1 MKKIF
6 KYLLLLVISF
16 GCCFTLSSNALAAND
31 EVQVK
36 LTGIKTVKIYTE
48 NKEKEI
54 EVKDDSFSVPTGT
67 YRYENEEGAGGY
79 FEVTDGTEELKL
91 ATVNFLRVTPYVLD
105 DTSYALPMEKI
116 GTLTVK
122 DEKNTHSFWNAEK
135 NVCEYILPQE
145 NGDSY
150 YQFVFTPFDKDYL
163 PIEGHFYVYG
173 NTNFSSLNLSDSGKI
188 PYLKKSYITV
198 KAPVGMEIYTT
209 WQLKFYTARNWQSYK
224 AYMRKDGYDY
234 YEVPEGFTYML
245 RQEGKVTRYGK
256 TLKGTWNDDHTEIT
270 LDNLQENPNQIHRD
284 QEKDSYYASMLT
296 NLPENS
302 EIDLKVGEYF
312 DIVPLRAWQAI
323 NSGTGNEHNDPEW
336 HYQVIG
342 GDTSVASVEITKD
355 DEIGQ
360 FGRVQAKGEGTV
372 LVAFYYDAMESAGI
386 NGSSYLYSAL
396 LPELTGIAVIHVTG
410 NNETTPATQ
419 ISSNIDMIEGRTV
432 YYMKSFTDEKGVKSE
447 VDTHAEYTF
456 TPTAKTGE
464 TQEEITSVRVHKP
477 IMVADGKLSENPNDW
492 LNDASWEEYEP
503 DTSDASMSAE
513 DQKYKKSY
521 TLQLSEGRNIVEIKA
536 GDAVTYHVILA
547 RGLDITV
554 SNLYSPGNTLTV
566 GDTVRVTMENLIPP
580 MFKMAAIYN
589 PGGVNFVCKANGVEY
604 KAFFGQYM
612 AGTSFDIKLNEEDA
626 GTYVINDAVL
636 DLNEWGAPDGAH
648 RMLTRNSMA
657 GYWNGGDNPNIEY
670 GKMAYLP
677 DISFDVASNNEWDET
692 VKRSSGLLRGLRV
705 DMTNKTNPAGKNA
718 HFVTART
725 SIAQNYNISQSPS
738 LANTCNVGIGAALME
753 PDADAKLLVRYW
765 FGDDES
771 KAVVKEINFN
781 EVVQK
786 QDPINYGGKI
796 NNTLG
801 VSLLDGTK
809 RKITTKNSMKVEVIV
824 VPSQGVPMTYAVN
837 NYVPGSGSQGF
848 PGRKNSF
855 PLLENLKITAAEG
868 SAELGRWDGILEA
881 DAINYVAE
889 NGETVSQ
896 SLGYGFIGTEKH
908 FTTSVPN
915 GTDKICLNAI
925 AKSDTG
931 VDYGN
936 DIEIA
941 VVGEDKTYG
950 NNDAISLKE
959 GVNTLEVTYKP
970 TIGKSSTYTIDVTRR
985 TAAKQTT
992 FEIPDGASVLV
1003 MQGSKVL
1010 KANEDGT
1017 YTLEN
1022 GTYTYHV
1029 SKTGYLTKTDNFEV
1043 TDEEPNQVI
1052 KVTDLEKVP
1061 EQSGTVSVQL
1071 AGQSTVF
1078 CPTRDVEIQQT
1089 AEDLAANRYVQ
1100 YNHGGY
1106 TVLHALLDAAK
1117 ASKTDF
1123 ECYRGKFVLVDDSI
1137 TENNGKK
1144 AGWVCK
1150 VNGIECS
1157 DPANTLANADDKI
1170 DLFYNS
1176 GWSGMK
1182 QARLTPETGEVTRGD
1197 SIILTLNGTAVHAT
1211 DADAAT
1217 IAGAEIYDGNT
1228 PITTTDEDGKEFIA
1242 TTDENGEVTIDTRTL
1257 TLGTHYFSAVLKDE
1271 DGHNILTA
1279 TMSTINVKKPDNP
1292 SADPTKT
1299 EVTFRLIGDTKHGE
1313 EGSDNEA
1320 VHAYTTWIATGTY
1333 TFDGDNVTVG
1343 QVFEAALKEAGL
1355 SYEGMEKNYIS
1366 AITAPES
1373 CGGFELREKDNG
1385 KNSGWMYTVNGVHP
1399 SMGMNDWYVST
1410 GDEII
1415 WHYIDDYKTEQAD
1428 MKNDDGSYGSAGNAS
1443 TWNKWLEAADET
1455 PGAKQR
1461 AAAVTGKINQIGET
1475 IELTDEC
1482 EAKITAAREAYNEL
1496 SREEKGYVTN
1506 YDALTA
1512 AETELARLKKE
1523 ADDKAAAAKV
1533 TELIEALPA
1542 VKDLT
1547 LENQEDVVAA
1557 RTAYG
1562 NLTDDQKDYVTTE
1575 TYGTLVLAEEQIA
1588 KLLDAAAV
1596 DELIKEIEALPDAE
1610 NVTLENETAIANALA
1625 HYNALSEEQQA
1636 DLEEK
1641 SPDSL
1646 TKLNDVI
1653 DRLNV
1658 LKEEAADQKAVDEV
1672 NAKLNA
1678 LPAAED
1684 ILFADETEVT
1694 EARNAYEALD
1704 EIKEGLKDRVSAEAL
1719 AKLTAAEDRLD
1730 ALQEGVDHVAELIE
1744 ALPAVDDLTV
1754 ADADQVQ
1761 EARDAYDAL
1770 NNDQKQQLTD
1780 SGLLSELLIAE
1791 NQMSWLQRD
1800 AEAAKKVTDRINS
1813 LPAVKDLRLSDKTAV
1828 EAARYAYDNL
1838 SDEQKQY
1845 VSEDTLKALE
1855 EREAEIKRLEEV
1867 TPNPTPTPDP
1877 NPSDDPKQDEDE
1889 ESVTLTYQNYPISVT
1904 GKLSGY
1910 ELRLTALK
1918 ADDDVVKQMQNMIS
1932 SKEALIRLYN
1942 VALYKDGKEVEWN
1955 DKLTV
1960 NFQVGTS
1967 YNGQTLSVLH
1977 EGNGKIET
1985 LSGTV
1990 SNGILSV
1997 TANGTGSFGV
2007 VVPASTVSTGST
2019 GSSTNGGSAGT
2030 VTNGNLG
2037 GGSTGTG
2044 NGTTA
2049 VSGTGKV
2056 TSAKTGD
2063 DTDIFFPIAGLITAS
2078 GVLAGIVLYYKKKK
2092 RITGVTEEE

>member
-91 ATVNFLRVTPYVLD
+91 ATVNFLRVTPHVLD

-173 NTNFSSLNLSDSGKI
+173 NTNFSSLNLSDTGKI

-360 FGRVQAKGEGTV
+360 FGRVQAKGAGTV

-386 NGSSYLYSAL
+386 NGSTYLYSAL

-604 KAFFGQYM
+604 KTFFGQYM

-648 RMLTRNSMA
+648 RRLTRNSMA

-705 DMTNKTNPAGKNA
+705 DLTKKTDPAGKNA

-925 AKSDTG
+925 AKSGTG
-931 VDYGN
+931 VDFGN

-1029 SKTGYLTKTDNFEV
+1029 SKSGYLTETDNFEV
-1043 TDEEPNQVI
+1043 TDVEPNQVI

-1078 CPTRDVEIQQT
+1078 CPTRSVEIQQT

-1123 ECYRGKFVLVDDSI
+1123 ECYRGKFVLVDDSF
-1137 TENNGKK
+1137 TESNGKK

-1157 DPANTLANADDKI
+1157 DPANTLVSDKDKI
-1170 DLFYNS
+1170 ELFYNS
-1176 GWSGMK
+1176 GWNGM
-1182 QARLTPETGEVTRGD
+1182 QHAWLSPENGEVTRGESMELLLSGAD
-1197 SIILTLNGTAVHAT
+1197 VHESDGTAT
-1211 DADAAT
+1211 T
-1217 IAGAEIYDGNT
+1217 IQGAEIYDGDT
-1228 PITTTDEDGKEFIA
+1228 PVTTPDGEAIV
-1242 TTDENGEVTIDTRTL
+1242 TTDENGIVKIDTRTL
-1257 TLGTHYFSAVLKDE
+1257 TLGTHYFTAVKKDE

-1279 TMSTINVKKPDNP
+1279 TLSAINVKKPDTS

-1299 EVTFRLIGDTKHGE
+1299 EVTFRLIGDTKHGT

-1333 TFDGDNVTVG
+1333 TFDGNDVTVG

-1355 SYEGMEKNYIS
+1355 SYEGLEKNYIS
-1366 AITAPES
+1366 AITAPETY
-1373 CGGFELREKDNG
+1373 GGYELREKDNG

-1399 SMGMNDWYVST
+1399 SDGLKNCYVDS

-1415 WHYIDDYKTEQAD
+1415 WHYVDDYQSEQAD
-1428 MKNDDGSYGSAGNAS
+1428 MLDKNGNYVGTGNVS
-1443 TWNKWLEAADET
+1443 TWNKWLEALDET
-1455 PGAKQR
+1455 PGARDNASKVV
-1461 AAAVTGKINQIGET
+1461 AKINQIGDP

-1482 EAKITAAREAYNEL
+1482 EEKITAARDAYEQL
-1496 SREEKGYVTN
+1496 SPEEKRYVDN
-1506 YDALTA
+1506 YQTLKDA
-1512 AETELARLKKE
+1512 EKELARLKKVA
-1523 ADDKAAAAKV
+1523 ADQKAAEEV
-1533 TELIEALPA
+1533 TEKIKALPD

-1547 LENQEDVVAA
+1547 LNDETQIDEA
-1557 RTAYG
+1557 RDAYSK
-1562 NLTDDQKDYVTTE
+1562 LTDDQKTYVSDE
-1575 TYGTLVLAEEQIA
+1575 TKGKLVSAEEQMA
-1588 KLLDAAAV
+1588 KLLDAEAITK
-1596 DELIKEIEALPDAE
+1596 LIKEIEELPSASDITLNDREAIE
-1610 NVTLENETAIANALA
+1610 NAKA
-1625 HYNALSEEQQA
+1625 HYDALSEEQKGV
-1636 DLEEK
+1636 LEET
-1641 SPDSL
+1641 SPDSVK
-1646 TKLNDVI
+1646 KLSEVI
-1653 DRLNV
+1653 
-1658 LKEEAADQKAVDEV
+1658 EQ
-1672 NAKLNA
+1672 LNA
-1678 LPAAED
+1678 LIEED
-1684 ILFADETEVT
+1684 DKQKEVDKVNT
-1694 EARNAYEALD
+1694 LLNELPD
-1704 EIKEGLKDRVSAEAL
+1704 KDDVMFRDQ
-1719 AKLTAAEDRLD
+1719 TA
-1730 ALQEGVDHVAELIE
+1730 V
-1744 ALPAVDDLTV
+1744 T
-1754 ADADQVQ
+1754 

-1770 NNDQKQQLTD
+1770 KDMYEDENLQGRISEDMLKKLTDAEERLKTLQEEIDYVAGLIEDIPAIDDLTVEDADQVQAARDAYEALNDEQKQKLTE
-1780 SGLLSELLIAE
+1780 SGLLSDLLVAE
-1791 NQMSWLQRD
+1791 NQIGWLQKD
-1800 AEAAKKVTDRINS
+1800 VEAAKKVTDQINR
-1813 LPAVKDLRLSDKTAV
+1813 LPSVKDLRLSDKTAV

-1838 SDEQKQY
+1838 SDTQKQY
-1845 VSEDTLKALE
+1845 VSEDTVKALE

-1867 TPNPTPTPDP
+1867 TPNPTPTPNP
-1877 NPSDDPKQDEDE
+1877 SPSDDPKQDEDE
-1889 ESVTLTYQNYPISVT
+1889 DSVTLTYQNYPVSVT

-1932 SKEALIRLYN
+1932 SKEALIRLYD
-1942 VALYKDGKEVEWN
+1942 VTLYKDGKEVEWN

-1990 SNGILSV
+1990 SNSILSV
-1997 TANGTGSFGV
+1997 TANSTGSFGV
-2007 VVPASTVSTGST
+2007 VVPASTVSTGN
-2019 GSSTNGGSAGT
+2019 GSSNNGGSAGT

-2063 DTDIFFPIAGLITAS
+2063 DTDILFPIAGLITAT

>member
-1 MKKIF
+1 M
-6 KYLLLLVISF
+6 
-16 GCCFTLSSNALAAND
+16 
-31 EVQVK
+31 
-36 LTGIKTVKIYTE
+36 
-48 NKEKEI
+48 
-54 EVKDDSFSVPTGT
+54 
-67 YRYENEEGAGGY
+67 
-79 FEVTDGTEELKL
+79 
-91 ATVNFLRVTPYVLD
+91 
-105 DTSYALPMEKI
+105 
-116 GTLTVK
+116 
-122 DEKNTHSFWNAEK
+122 
-135 NVCEYILPQE
+135 
-145 NGDSY
+145 
-150 YQFVFTPFDKDYL
+150 
-163 PIEGHFYVYG
+163 
-173 NTNFSSLNLSDSGKI
+173 
-188 PYLKKSYITV
+188 
-198 KAPVGMEIYTT
+198 
-209 WQLKFYTARNWQSYK
+209 
-224 AYMRKDGYDY
+224 
-234 YEVPEGFTYML
+234 
-245 RQEGKVTRYGK
+245 
-256 TLKGTWNDDHTEIT
+256 
-270 LDNLQENPNQIHRD
+270 
-284 QEKDSYYASMLT
+284 
-296 NLPENS
+296 
-302 EIDLKVGEYF
+302 
-312 DIVPLRAWQAI
+312 
-323 NSGTGNEHNDPEW
+323 
-336 HYQVIG
+336 
-342 GDTSVASVEITKD
+342 
-355 DEIGQ
+355 
-360 FGRVQAKGEGTV
+360 
-372 LVAFYYDAMESAGI
+372 
-386 NGSSYLYSAL
+386 
-396 LPELTGIAVIHVTG
+396 
-410 NNETTPATQ
+410 
-419 ISSNIDMIEGRTV
+419 
-432 YYMKSFTDEKGVKSE
+432 
-447 VDTHAEYTF
+447 
-456 TPTAKTGE
+456 
-464 TQEEITSVRVHKP
+464 
-477 IMVADGKLSENPNDW
+477 
-492 LNDASWEEYEP
+492 
-503 DTSDASMSAE
+503 
-513 DQKYKKSY
+513 
-521 TLQLSEGRNIVEIKA
+521 
-536 GDAVTYHVILA
+536 
-547 RGLDITV
+547 
-554 SNLYSPGNTLTV
+554 
-566 GDTVRVTMENLIPP
+566 IPP

-589 PGGVNFVCKANGVEY
+589 PSGVQFTCKTNGVDY
-604 KAFFGQYM
+604 TTGFGQYM
-612 AGTSFDIKLNEEDA
+612 AGSSFIIKLQDEDA
-626 GTYVINDAVL
+626 GTYKITDGAL
-636 DLNEWGAPDGAH
+636 TTSAWGTTDGAH
-648 RMLTRNSMA
+648 RRLTRNSMS
-657 GYWNGGDNPNIEY
+657 GYWNGGDNPNINY
-670 GKMAYLP
+670 GKMAYIP
-677 DISFDVASNNEWDET
+677 EISFDVTANEDSEET
-692 VKRSSGLLRGLRV
+692 TNRSAGLLKSLVANVWADEMSMVEGGGAWFATSKK
-705 DMTNKTNPAGKNA
+705 D
-718 HFVTART
+718 VTRNENYPVLTGGDSAEQHVQVGAEL
-725 SIAQNYNISQSPS
+725 AQEDEKAQ
-738 LANTCNVGIGAALME
+738 LF
-753 PDADAKLLVRYW
+753 VRYW
-765 FGDDES
+765 LGND
-771 KAVVKEINFN
+771 KNNAI
-781 EVVQK
+781 VQK
-786 QDPINYGGKI
+786 MNFSKSYKEKGISGKDVQHMQGNPLTYVGADITNDPSEM
-796 NNTLG
+796 LQ
-801 VSLLDGTK
+801 
-809 RKITTKNSMKVEVIV
+809 VEAIV
-824 VPSQGVPMTYAVN
+824 
-837 NYVPGSGSQGF
+837 VPGSGSPMTYARRLYKAATQSTMTF
-848 PGRKNSF
+848 IPADM
-855 PLLENLKITAAEG
+855 KIMAADQSG
-868 SAELGRWDGILEA
+868 KLGRWDGILEA
-881 DAINYVAE
+881 DDITYKDSEGNLV
-889 NGETVSQ
+889 TQ
-896 SLGYGFIGTEKH
+896 DLGYGFIGTEDH

-915 GTDKICLNAI
+915 ETDKILVDVEGSIWNRKNTL
-925 AKSDTG
+925 KSFTVS
-931 VDYGN
+931 VDGTDEVYASG
-936 DIEIA
+936 
-941 VVGEDKTYG
+941 
-950 NNDAISLKE
+950 DAIPLKV
-959 GVNTLEVTYKP
+959 GVNKLTVTCVAAV
-970 TIGKSSTYTIDVTRR
+970 GKDSTYTIDVTRR
-985 TAAKQTT
+985 TEAKQTT
-992 FEIPDGASVLV
+992 FKIPDGASVLV
-1003 MQGSKVL
+1003 IQGSKVM

-1029 SKTGYLTKTDNFEV
+1029 SMSGYLTKTDNFEV
-1043 TDEEPNQVI
+1043 TDEEPNKVI
-1052 KVTDLEKVP
+1052 RVMDLEKVP

-1117 ASKTDF
+1117 ASGAEF

-1137 TENNGKK
+1137 TESNGKK

-1157 DPANTLANADDKI
+1157 DPANTLVNADDKI

-1176 GWSGMK
+1176 GWSGMLH
-1182 QARLTPETGEVTRGD
+1182 ARLTPETGEVTRGD

-1211 DADAAT
+1211 DSDAAT
-1217 IAGAEIYDGNT
+1217 VAGADIYDGET
-1228 PITTTDEDGKEFIA
+1228 LIG
-1242 TTDENGEVTIDTRTL
+1242 TTDENGEVAIDSSTL
-1257 TLGTHYFSAVLKDE
+1257 LLGTHRFTAVKKDE
-1271 DGHNILTA
+1271 DDHNILTA
-1279 TMSTINVKKPDNP
+1279 TMSTINVKKPDNA

-1343 QVFEAALKEAGL
+1343 QVFETALKEAGL
-1355 SYEGMEKNYIS
+1355 SYDGMEKNYIS

-1415 WHYIDDYKTEQAD
+1415 WHYIDDYTTEQAD

-1455 PGAKQR
+1455 PGAKEK
-1461 AAAVTGKINQIGET
+1461 AAVVEGMINAIGDD
-1475 IELTDEC
+1475 IDLTDEC
-1482 EAKITAAREAYNEL
+1482 IEKISEVREAYEAL
-1496 SREEKGYVTN
+1496 SREEKRYVKN
-1506 YDALTA
+1506 YNVLTA
-1512 AETELARLKKE
+1512 AEAEI
-1523 ADDKAAAAKV
+1523 ADRKAAQEV
-1533 TELIEALPA
+1533 TDLIEALPA

-1547 LENQEDVVAA
+1547 LEDKDDVVAA

-1562 NLTDDQKDYVTTE
+1562 SLTDDQKDYVTKE

-1636 DLEEK
+1636 DLEDRSSE
-1641 SPDSL
+1641 SL
-1646 TKLNDVI
+1646 TKLNAVI
-1653 DRLNV
+1653 ERLNV
-1658 LKEEAADQKAVDEV
+1658 LKEEAADQKAVEEV
-1672 NAKLNA
+1672 NEKLNA

-1684 ILFADETEVT
+1684 ILFADETAVT

-1719 AKLTAAEDRLD
+1719 AKLTAAEERLD

-1761 EARDAYDAL
+1761 EARDAYNAL

-1780 SGLLSELLIAE
+1780 SGLLGELLVVE
-1791 NQMSWLQRD
+1791 NQIGWLQKD
-1800 AEAAKKVTDRINS
+1800 AEASKKVTDRINS

-1877 NPSDDPKQDEDE
+1877 SPSNEPKQDEDE
-1889 ESVTLTYQNYPISVT
+1889 DSITLTYQNYPISVT

-1932 SKEALIRLYN
+1932 SKEALIRLYD

-1990 SNGILSV
+1990 SNSILSV
-1997 TANGTGSFGV
+1997 TANSTGSFGV
-2007 VVPASTVSTGST
+2007 VVPASTVSTGN
-2019 GSSTNGGSAGT
+2019 GSSNNGGSAGT

-2063 DTDIFFPIAGLITAS
+2063 DTDILFPIAGLITAT

>member
-1 MKKIF
+1 MESVEMKKILR
-6 KYLLLLVISF
+6 YLLLVLCLISSVKLNVNAAENTY
-16 GCCFTLSSNALAAND
+16 TL
-31 EVQVK
+31 VK
-36 LTGIKTVKIYTE
+36 LTGITNVKIYTSDKKQEIPVE
-48 NKEKEI
+48 NDTFY
-54 EVKDDSFSVPTGT
+54 VKPGE
-67 YRYENEEGAGGY
+67 YCYESTNGAGGN
-79 FEVTDGTEELKL
+79 FSVSDETTELNLTTVTFKNVSPTHWLSEENRWGYLPDLGELKL
-91 ATVNFLRVTPYVLD
+91 YDEEKQNEYWHATDNVYQYMVPQ
-105 DTSYALPMEKI
+105 YA
-116 GTLTVK
+116 G
-122 DEKNTHSFWNAEK
+122 DHY
-135 NVCEYILPQE
+135 YI
-145 NGDSY
+145 
-150 YQFVFTPFDKDYL
+150 FKFTPFDENYL
-163 PIEGHFYVYG
+163 SIEGHFYVYG
-173 NTNFSSLNLSDSGKI
+173 QTTFGSLNLSDTGKI
-188 PYLKKSYITV
+188 PYLKKKYITI
-198 KAPVGMEIYTT
+198 KAPVGMEVYTT
-209 WQLKFYTARNWQSYK
+209 WQLKFYTARNWETYK
-224 AYMRKDGYDY
+224 SEEKNGYTY
-234 YEVPEGFTYML
+234 YYDVPEGFTYML
-245 RQEGKVTRYGK
+245 RQEGKVTRYTKNLDGK
-256 TLKGTWNDDHTEIT
+256 WNADHTEIT
-270 LDNLQENPNQIHRD
+270 LNPLENNPTQIHRE
-284 QEKDSYYASMLT
+284 QEKDGIYASMLT

-312 DIVPLRAWQAI
+312 DLVPLRAWQAVEDGVS
-323 NSGTGNEHNDPEW
+323 NKHNDPEW
-336 HYQVIG
+336 HYVILG
-342 GDTSVASVEITKD
+342 GDEKIASVEVTKD
-355 DEIGQ
+355 DKIGQ
-360 FGRVQAKGEGTV
+360 FGRIHANKEGTV
-372 LVAFYYDAMESAGI
+372 LVAFYYDAVETSSATSGT
-386 NGSSYLYSAL
+386 GSYLYSAL
-396 LPELTGIAVIHVTG
+396 LPELTGMAVVHVG
-410 NNETTPATQ
+410 SKYETEIT
-419 ISSNIDMIEGRTV
+419 SNIDMIEGRTV
-432 YYMKSFTDEKGVKSE
+432 YYLKSQKDANGVSY
-447 VDTHAEYTF
+447 DMNNSAEYTF
-456 TPTAKTGE
+456 SPTAKTGE
-464 TQEEITSVRVHKP
+464 NTEKITSVRVHTP
-477 IMVADGKLSENPNDW
+477 ITVTNGKLSANPSDW
-492 LNDASWEEYEP
+492 LTDSSWTTYQPNE
-503 DTSDASMSAE
+503 TE
-513 DQKYKKSY
+513 DGKQSY
-521 TLQLSEGRNIVEIKA
+521 TIKLSEGRNIVEIKA
-536 GDAVTYHVILA
+536 GDATTYHVILA
-547 RGLDITV
+547 RGLDVTIDNV
-554 SNLYSPGNTLTV
+554 YRPGQKLET
-566 GDTVRVTMENLIPP
+566 GDTAKVTLENMIPP
-580 MFKMAAIYN
+580 LFKMSAIYN
-589 PGGVNFVCKANGVEY
+589 PGGVDFVCKTNGVDY
-604 KAFFGQYM
+604 TAHFGQYM
-612 AGTSFDIKLNEEDA
+612 AGSSFIVKLQDEDA
-626 GTYVINDAVL
+626 GIYKITEGAL
-636 DLNEWGAPDGAH
+636 TTHAWGTTDGAH
-648 RMLTRNSMA
+648 RRLTRNSMA
-657 GYWNGGDNPNIEY
+657 TYWNGGNNPDIDY

-677 DISFDVASNNEWDET
+677 EISFTVESNDDYEEAVN
-692 VKRSSGLLRGLRV
+692 RSAGLLKALGVAL
-705 DMTNKTNPAGKNA
+705 TNSSSPIVQGTGAVFATSSKDVNQNVNRSVIVNG
-718 HFVTART
+718 VTMK
-725 SIAQNYNISQSPS
+725 
-738 LANTCNVGIGAALME
+738 CNVNVGAELLQNDE
-753 PDADAKLLVRYW
+753 NAKLLVRYW
-765 FGDDES
+765 LGNDDS
-771 KAVVKEINFN
+771 KAVVQEMDFSKSFMEDDI
-781 EVVQK
+781 
-786 QDPINYGGKI
+786 GGK
-796 NNTLG
+796 LG
-801 VSLLDGTK
+801 KIYGNPLSYTGTK
-809 RKITTKNSMKVEVIV
+809 LRTSKEMHVETIV
-824 VPSQGVPMTYAVN
+824 LPSSGTPMTYATHLYMIGQHN
-837 NYVPGSGSQGF
+837 NVSFIPENIKILSASGDG
-848 PGRKNSF
+848 K
-855 PLLENLKITAAEG
+855 LD
-868 SAELGRWDGILEA
+868 RWDGILKA
-881 DAINYVAE
+881 DDITYKDSEGN
-889 NGETVSQ
+889 TITQ
-896 SLGYGFIGTEKH
+896 DLGYGFIGSEKH
-908 FTTSVPN
+908 FTTSVSN
-915 GTDKICLNAI
+915 D
-925 AKSDTG
+925 
-931 VDYGN
+931 VDN
-936 DIEIA
+936 IR
-941 VVGEDKTYG
+941 
-950 NNDAISLKE
+950 
-959 GVNTLEVTYKP
+959 LEVTSSVIKMGTNPNKPVLKDVSITLNDSEKEYKEGDTIP
-970 TIGKSSTYTIDVTRR
+970 LTVGTNTLKITCNAAIGKSRTYTIDVTRR

-1003 MQGSKVL
+1003 MQGNKVM

-1029 SKTGYLTKTDNFEV
+1029 SKTGYLTTTDNFEV
-1043 TDEEPNQVI
+1043 TDEEPTQVI

-1078 CPTRDVEIQQT
+1078 CPTRSVEIQQT

-1117 ASKTDF
+1117 ASGTDF

-1144 AGWVCK
+1144 AGWICK

-1182 QARLTPETGEVTRGD
+1182 QARLTPENGEVTRGD

-1415 WHYIDDYKTEQAD
+1415 WHYIDDYTTEQAD

-1533 TELIEALPA
+1533 TDLIEALPA

-1547 LENQEDVVAA
+1547 LEDQEDVVAA

-1562 NLTDDQKDYVTTE
+1562 NLTNDQKDYVTTE

-1596 DELIKEIEALPDAE
+1596 DELLKEIEALPDAE
-1610 NVTLENETAIANALA
+1610 NVTLENETAIASALA
-1625 HYNALSEEQQA
+1625 HYNALSKEQQA
-1636 DLEEK
+1636 DLEER

-1653 DRLNV
+1653 DRLKV

-1672 NAKLNA
+1672 NEKLNA

-1684 ILFADETEVT
+1684 ILFANETAVT

-1761 EARDAYDAL
+1761 EARDAYNAL

-1780 SGLLSELLIAE
+1780 SGLLGELLVAE
-1791 NQMSWLQRD
+1791 NQIGWLQKD

-1877 NPSDDPKQDEDE
+1877 NPSDDPKQDEDR
-1889 ESVTLTYQNYPISVT
+1889 VTLTYQNYPISVT

-1932 SKEALIRLYN
+1932 SKEALIRLYD

-1977 EGNGKIET
+1977 EVNGKLET

-2007 VVPASTVSTGST
+2007 VVPASTVSTGNGSSNNNGST
-2019 GSSTNGGSAGT
+2019 GTF
-2030 VTNGNLG
+2030 TNGNLG

-2063 DTDIFFPIAGLITAS
+2063 DTDILFPIAGLITAT
-2078 GVLAGIVLYYKKKK
+2078 GVLAGVVLYYKKKK
-2092 RITGVTEEE
+2092 RITGVQTEEE

>member
-1 MKKIF
+1 M
-6 KYLLLLVISF
+6 
-16 GCCFTLSSNALAAND
+16 
-31 EVQVK
+31 
-36 LTGIKTVKIYTE
+36 
-48 NKEKEI
+48 
-54 EVKDDSFSVPTGT
+54 T
-67 YRYENEEGAGGY
+67 YA
-79 FEVTDGTEELKL
+79 
-91 ATVNFLRVTPYVLD
+91 
-105 DTSYALPMEKI
+105 
-116 GTLTVK
+116 
-122 DEKNTHSFWNAEK
+122 
-135 NVCEYILPQE
+135 
-145 NGDSY
+145 
-150 YQFVFTPFDKDYL
+150 
-163 PIEGHFYVYG
+163 
-173 NTNFSSLNLSDSGKI
+173 
-188 PYLKKSYITV
+188 
-198 KAPVGMEIYTT
+198 
-209 WQLKFYTARNWQSYK
+209 
-224 AYMRKDGYDY
+224 
-234 YEVPEGFTYML
+234 
-245 RQEGKVTRYGK
+245 
-256 TLKGTWNDDHTEIT
+256 
-270 LDNLQENPNQIHRD
+270 
-284 QEKDSYYASMLT
+284 
-296 NLPENS
+296 
-302 EIDLKVGEYF
+302 
-312 DIVPLRAWQAI
+312 
-323 NSGTGNEHNDPEW
+323 
-336 HYQVIG
+336 
-342 GDTSVASVEITKD
+342 
-355 DEIGQ
+355 
-360 FGRVQAKGEGTV
+360 
-372 LVAFYYDAMESAGI
+372 
-386 NGSSYLYSAL
+386 SYLYDPDQEEEEVREA
-396 LPELTGIAVIHVTG
+396 TGFFIPKDIT
-410 NNETTPATQ
+410 
-419 ISSNIDMIEGRTV
+419 ISS
-432 YYMKSFTDEKGVKSE
+432 
-447 VDTHAEYTF
+447 
-456 TPTAKTGE
+456 
-464 TQEEITSVRVHKP
+464 
-477 IMVADGKLSENPNDW
+477 
-492 LNDASWEEYEP
+492 
-503 DTSDASMSAE
+503 
-513 DQKYKKSY
+513 
-521 TLQLSEGRNIVEIKA
+521 
-536 GDAVTYHVILA
+536 
-547 RGLDITV
+547 
-554 SNLYSPGNTLTV
+554 
-566 GDTVRVTMENLIPP
+566 
-580 MFKMAAIYN
+580 
-589 PGGVNFVCKANGVEY
+589 
-604 KAFFGQYM
+604 
-612 AGTSFDIKLNEEDA
+612 
-626 GTYVINDAVL
+626 
-636 DLNEWGAPDGAH
+636 
-648 RMLTRNSMA
+648 
-657 GYWNGGDNPNIEY
+657 
-670 GKMAYLP
+670 
-677 DISFDVASNNEWDET
+677 
-692 VKRSSGLLRGLRV
+692 
-705 DMTNKTNPAGKNA
+705 
-718 HFVTART
+718 
-725 SIAQNYNISQSPS
+725 
-738 LANTCNVGIGAALME
+738 
-753 PDADAKLLVRYW
+753 
-765 FGDDES
+765 
-771 KAVVKEINFN
+771 
-781 EVVQK
+781 
-786 QDPINYGGKI
+786 
-796 NNTLG
+796 
-801 VSLLDGTK
+801 
-809 RKITTKNSMKVEVIV
+809 
-824 VPSQGVPMTYAVN
+824 
-837 NYVPGSGSQGF
+837 
-848 PGRKNSF
+848 
-855 PLLENLKITAAEG
+855 AEG
-868 SAELGRWDGILEA
+868 SGKLGRWDGILEA
-881 DAINYVAE
+881 DDIEY
-889 NGETVSQ
+889 NGPDGNTITQ
-896 SLGYGFIGTEKH
+896 DLGYGFIGTEDH
-908 FTTSVPN
+908 FITSVSN
-915 GTDKICLNAI
+915 GTDKIVVNVEG
-925 AKSDTG
+925 D
-931 VDYGN
+931 VDYSIKYLESYSVSVDG
-936 DIEIA
+936 
-941 VVGEDKTYG
+941 KTYEAG
-950 NNDAISLKE
+950 DSIPLE
-959 GVNTLEVTYKP
+959 VGVNKLTVTCNGTY
-970 TIGKSSTYTIDVTRR
+970 GKSRTYTIDVTRR
-985 TAAKQTT
+985 TEAKQTT

-1043 TDEEPNQVI
+1043 TDEEPNKVI
-1052 KVTDLEKVP
+1052 KVMDLGPVP

-1100 YNHGGY
+1100 YNYGGY

-1117 ASKTDF
+1117 ASGTNF

-1144 AGWVCK
+1144 AGWICK

-1157 DPANTLANADDKI
+1157 DPANTLVNADDKI

-1176 GWSGMK
+1176 GWSGMLH
-1182 QARLTPETGEVTRGD
+1182 ARLTPETGEVTRGD

-1211 DADAAT
+1211 DAEAAT
-1217 IAGAEIYDGNT
+1217 VAGADIYDGET
-1228 PITTTDEDGKEFIA
+1228 LIG
-1242 TTDENGEVTIDTRTL
+1242 TTDENGEVAIDSSTL
-1257 TLGTHYFSAVLKDE
+1257 LLGTHRFTAVKKDE
-1271 DGHNILTA
+1271 DDHYILTA
-1279 TMSTINVKKPDNP
+1279 TMSTINVKKPDNA

-1333 TFDGDNVTVG
+1333 IFDGDNVTVG

-1355 SYEGMEKNYIS
+1355 SYKGMEKNYIS

-1415 WHYIDDYKTEQAD
+1415 WHYIDDYTTEQAD

-1461 AAAVTGKINQIGET
+1461 AAAVTGKINQIGDT

-1482 EAKITAAREAYNEL
+1482 EAKITAAREAYEEL

-1506 YDALTA
+1506 YDTLAA

-1533 TELIEALPA
+1533 TDLIEALPA

-1547 LENQEDVVAA
+1547 LEDHQEDVVAA

-1562 NLTDDQKDYVTTE
+1562 NLTDDQKDYVTAE
-1575 TYGTLVLAEEQIA
+1575 TIGTLVKAEEQIA
-1588 KLLDAAAV
+1588 KLLDVAAV
-1596 DELIKEIEALPDAE
+1596 DQLIEEIEALPTAE

-1625 HYNALSEEQQA
+1625 HYNALSEDQKKN
-1636 DLEEK
+1636 LEEK
-1641 SPDSL
+1641 FPDSL

-1672 NAKLNA
+1672 NEKLNA

-1684 ILFADETEVT
+1684 ILFADETAVT

-1761 EARDAYDAL
+1761 EARDAYNAL
-1770 NNDQKQQLTD
+1770 NNDQKQQLID
-1780 SGLLSELLIAE
+1780 SGLLGELLVAE
-1791 NQMSWLQRD
+1791 NQIGWLQKD
-1800 AEAAKKVTDRINS
+1800 AEASKKVTDRINS

-1877 NPSDDPKQDEDE
+1877 SPSDGPKQDEDE
-1889 ESVTLTYQNYPISVT
+1889 DSITLTYQNYPISVT

-1967 YNGQTLSVLH
+1967 YNGQTLSVLY

-2007 VVPASTVSTGST
+2007 VVPASTVSTGNGSSNNNGST
-2019 GSSTNGGSAGT
+2019 GTF
-2030 VTNGNLG
+2030 TNGNLG

-2063 DTDIFFPIAGLITAS
+2063 DTDILFPIAGLITAT
-2078 GVLAGIVLYYKKKK
+2078 GVLAGVVLYYKKKK
-2092 RITGVTEEE
+2092 RITGVQTEEE

>member
-1 MKKIF
+1 
-6 KYLLLLVISF
+6 
-16 GCCFTLSSNALAAND
+16 
-31 EVQVK
+31 
-36 LTGIKTVKIYTE
+36 
-48 NKEKEI
+48 
-54 EVKDDSFSVPTGT
+54 
-67 YRYENEEGAGGY
+67 
-79 FEVTDGTEELKL
+79 
-91 ATVNFLRVTPYVLD
+91 
-105 DTSYALPMEKI
+105 
-116 GTLTVK
+116 
-122 DEKNTHSFWNAEK
+122 
-135 NVCEYILPQE
+135 
-145 NGDSY
+145 
-150 YQFVFTPFDKDYL
+150 
-163 PIEGHFYVYG
+163 
-173 NTNFSSLNLSDSGKI
+173 
-188 PYLKKSYITV
+188 
-198 KAPVGMEIYTT
+198 
-209 WQLKFYTARNWQSYK
+209 
-224 AYMRKDGYDY
+224 
-234 YEVPEGFTYML
+234 
-245 RQEGKVTRYGK
+245 
-256 TLKGTWNDDHTEIT
+256 
-270 LDNLQENPNQIHRD
+270 
-284 QEKDSYYASMLT
+284 
-296 NLPENS
+296 
-302 EIDLKVGEYF
+302 
-312 DIVPLRAWQAI
+312 
-323 NSGTGNEHNDPEW
+323 
-336 HYQVIG
+336 
-342 GDTSVASVEITKD
+342 
-355 DEIGQ
+355 
-360 FGRVQAKGEGTV
+360 
-372 LVAFYYDAMESAGI
+372 
-386 NGSSYLYSAL
+386 
-396 LPELTGIAVIHVTG
+396 
-410 NNETTPATQ
+410 
-419 ISSNIDMIEGRTV
+419 
-432 YYMKSFTDEKGVKSE
+432 
-447 VDTHAEYTF
+447 
-456 TPTAKTGE
+456 
-464 TQEEITSVRVHKP
+464 
-477 IMVADGKLSENPNDW
+477 
-492 LNDASWEEYEP
+492 
-503 DTSDASMSAE
+503 
-513 DQKYKKSY
+513 
-521 TLQLSEGRNIVEIKA
+521 
-536 GDAVTYHVILA
+536 
-547 RGLDITV
+547 
-554 SNLYSPGNTLTV
+554 
-566 GDTVRVTMENLIPP
+566 
-580 MFKMAAIYN
+580 
-589 PGGVNFVCKANGVEY
+589 
-604 KAFFGQYM
+604 
-612 AGTSFDIKLNEEDA
+612 
-626 GTYVINDAVL
+626 
-636 DLNEWGAPDGAH
+636 
-648 RMLTRNSMA
+648 
-657 GYWNGGDNPNIEY
+657 
-670 GKMAYLP
+670 
-677 DISFDVASNNEWDET
+677 
-692 VKRSSGLLRGLRV
+692 
-705 DMTNKTNPAGKNA
+705 
-718 HFVTART
+718 
-725 SIAQNYNISQSPS
+725 
-738 LANTCNVGIGAALME
+738 
-753 PDADAKLLVRYW
+753 
-765 FGDDES
+765 
-771 KAVVKEINFN
+771 
-781 EVVQK
+781 
-786 QDPINYGGKI
+786 
-796 NNTLG
+796 
-801 VSLLDGTK
+801 
-809 RKITTKNSMKVEVIV
+809 
-824 VPSQGVPMTYAVN
+824 
-837 NYVPGSGSQGF
+837 
-848 PGRKNSF
+848 
-855 PLLENLKITAAEG
+855 
-868 SAELGRWDGILEA
+868 
-881 DAINYVAE
+881 
-889 NGETVSQ
+889 
-896 SLGYGFIGTEKH
+896 
-908 FTTSVPN
+908 
-915 GTDKICLNAI
+915 
-925 AKSDTG
+925 
-931 VDYGN
+931 
-936 DIEIA
+936 
-941 VVGEDKTYG
+941 
-950 NNDAISLKE
+950 
-959 GVNTLEVTYKP
+959 
-970 TIGKSSTYTIDVTRR
+970 
-985 TAAKQTT
+985 
-992 FEIPDGASVLV
+992 

-1279 TMSTINVKKPDNP
+1279 TMSTINVKKSDNP

-1299 EVTFRLIGDTKHGE
+1299 EVTFRLIGDTTHGE
-1313 EGSDNEA
+1313 EGSDNDA

-1399 SMGMNDWYVST
+1399 SMGMNNWYVST

-1482 EAKITAAREAYNEL
+1482 EAKITAAREAYEEL

-1506 YDALTA
+1506 YDTLAA

-1523 ADDKAAAAKV
+1523 ADDEAAATKV
-1533 TELIEALPA
+1533 IDLIKALPA
-1542 VKDLT
+1542 VENLT
-1547 LENQEDVVAA
+1547 LKDQEYVEAV
-1557 RTAYG
+1557 RTAFG
-1562 NLTDDQKDYVTTE
+1562 NLTDDQQKYVTAE
-1575 TYGTLVLAEEQIA
+1575 TIETLELAEGQIA

-1596 DELIKEIEALPDAE
+1596 DQLIEEIEALPTAE
-1610 NVTLENETAIANALA
+1610 NVTLENETAIENALA
-1625 HYNALSEEQQA
+1625 HCNALSKEQLE
-1636 DLEEK
+1636 DLNKK
-1641 SPDSL
+1641 SSESL
-1646 TKLNDVI
+1646 TKLKAVSEQ
-1653 DRLNV
+1653 LNI
-1658 LKEEAADQKAVDEV
+1658 LRQEAADQAAVDEV
-1672 NAKLNA
+1672 NEKLNK

-1684 ILFADETEVT
+1684 ILFADQTAVT
-1694 EARNAYEALD
+1694 EARNAYDALED
-1704 EIKEGLKDRVSAEAL
+1704 IKEGLKDRVPAEAL
-1719 AKLTAAEDRLD
+1719 AKLTAAEERLET
-1730 ALQEGVDHVAELIE
+1730 LQDEVDHVAELIE
-1744 ALPAVDDLTV
+1744 AIPAVDDLTA

-1780 SGLLSELLIAE
+1780 SGLLGELLVAE
-1791 NQMSWLQRD
+1791 NQIGWLQKD

-1813 LPAVKDLRLSDKTAV
+1813 LPAVKDLRLSDKAAV
-1828 EAARYAYDNL
+1828 EAARYAYDYL
-1838 SDEQKQY
+1838 SDEQKAY
-1845 VSEDTLKALE
+1845 VSEDTLKTLE
-1855 EREAEIKRLEEV
+1855 ACEAEIKRLEEV

-1877 NPSDDPKQDEDE
+1877 SPSDEPKQDEDE
-1889 ESVTLTYQNYPISVT
+1889 DSITLTYQNYPISVT

-1932 SKEALIRLYN
+1932 SKEALIRLYD

-1997 TANGTGSFGV
+1997 TASGTGSFGV
-2007 VVPASTVSTGST
+2007 VVPASTVSTGN
-2019 GSSTNGGSAGT
+2019 GSSNNGGSAGT

>member
-1 MKKIF
+1 MKKILR
-6 KYLLLLVISF
+6 YLLLMVCLVVGFNVNTNAAENVTKQIS
-16 GCCFTLSSNALAAND
+16 
-31 EVQVK
+31 
-36 LTGIKTVKIYTE
+36 LTGISDVKIYTADK
-48 NKEKEI
+48 KEEYP
-54 EVKDDSFSVPTGT
+54 VKDKSFSVPLGE
-67 YRYENEEGAGGY
+67 YCYESNNGAGGK
-79 FEVTDGTEELKL
+79 FIVTDETTELNLHSVTFSNVSPTHWNTEKKETDRLPEL
-91 ATVNFLRVTPYVLD
+91 
-105 DTSYALPMEKI
+105 
-116 GTLTVK
+116 GTLTLY
-122 DEKNTHSFWNAEK
+122 DEKQQN
-135 NVCEYILPQE
+135 EYWHATDSVYQYVVPA
-145 NGDSY
+145 NSGDNY
-150 YQFVFTPFDKDYL
+150 YIFKFSPFDENYL
-163 PIEGHFYVYG
+163 SIEGHFYVYG
-173 NTNFSSLNLSDSGKI
+173 ETNFGRLNLSDSGNI
-188 PYLKKSYITV
+188 PYLEKKYITI
-198 KAPVGMEIYTT
+198 KAPIGMEIFTT

-224 AYMRKDGYDY
+224 AYKTENGYNY
-234 YEVPEGFTYML
+234 YKVPEGFTYML
-245 RQEGKVTRYGK
+245 RQEGKVTRYTKNLDGD
-256 TLKGTWNDDHTEIT
+256 WNADHTEVT
-270 LDNLQENPNQIHRD
+270 VSPLEDNPTQVNRD
-284 QEKDSYYASMLT
+284 QEKNGIYASMLT

-302 EIDLKVGEYF
+302 EIDLDVGEYF
-312 DIVPLRAWQAI
+312 DLVPLRAWQAI
-323 NSGTGNEHNDPEW
+323 EDGTVNEHNDPEW
-336 HYQVIG
+336 HYVVIG
-342 GDTSVASVEITKD
+342 GKSDVVSVEITED
-355 DEIGQ
+355 DKIGQ
-360 FGRVQAKGEGTV
+360 FGRIHANGKGSA
-372 LVAFYYDAMESAGI
+372 LVAFYYDAVETGSI
-386 NGSSYLYSAL
+386 TSGSSRYTYSAL
-396 LPELTGIAVIHVTG
+396 LPELTGIAVVRVG
-410 NNETTPATQ
+410 EETSQTEIT
-419 ISSNIDMIEGRTV
+419 SNIDMIEGRTV
-432 YYMKSFTDEKGVKSE
+432 YYIKSQTGADGVSYDMNDSAK
-447 VDTHAEYTF
+447 YTF
-456 TPTAKTGE
+456 TPTAE
-464 TQEEITSVRVHKP
+464 TNGNTEKITSVRVLKP
-477 IMVADGKLSENPNDW
+477 ITVTDGKLSSNPSNW
-492 LNDASWEEYEP
+492 LKGSSWKTYKANE
-503 DTSDASMSAE
+503 TE
-513 DQKYKKSY
+513 DGKQSF
-521 TLQLSEGRNIVEIKA
+521 TINLSEGRNIIEIKA
-536 GDAVTYHVILA
+536 GDATTYHVILA
-547 RGLDITV
+547 RGLDVTV
-554 SNLYSPGNTLTV
+554 DNLYRPGQNLTV
-566 GDTVRVTMENLIPP
+566 GDTAKITIENMIPP
-580 MFKMAAIYN
+580 LFKMAAIYN
-589 PGGVNFVCKANGVEY
+589 PAGVDFVCKANGTDY
-604 KAFFGQYM
+604 TSHFGQYM
-612 AGTSFDIKLNEEDA
+612 AGSSFILKLQDEDA
-626 GTYVINDAVL
+626 GTYKITDGAL
-636 DLNEWGAPDGAH
+636 TTHAWGATDGAH
-648 RMLTRNSMA
+648 RKLTRNAMT
-657 GYWNGGDNPNIEY
+657 GYWNGGNNPDIDY

-677 DISFDVASNNEWDET
+677 EISFQVEANDEYEES
-692 VKRSSGLLRGLRV
+692 VSRSAGLLKALGV
-705 DMTNKTNPAGKNA
+705 FSQKEGNPMVEGTSAMFASSHADVKQNKNRPIS
-718 HFVTART
+718 VTGSSALQRH
-725 SIAQNYNISQSPS
+725 IQ
-738 LANTCNVGIGAALME
+738 VAADLLQKDE
-753 PDADAKLLVRYW
+753 NAKLLVRYW
-765 FGDDES
+765 LGNDRNETI
-771 KAVVKEINFN
+771 VQEIDFSEAYQITNQMGAK
-781 EVVQK
+781 VWQILGK
-786 QDPINYGGKI
+786 SLACTGQDIAN
-796 NNTLG
+796 
-801 VSLLDGTK
+801 GTS
-809 RKITTKNSMKVEVIV
+809 RDIQIETIV
-824 VPSQGVPMTYAVN
+824 VPGNGSPMTYATYLYDSAKKQQSVTGYFIPQN
-837 NYVPGSGSQGF
+837 
-848 PGRKNSF
+848 
-855 PLLENLKITAAEG
+855 ITISAAEE
-868 SAELGRWDGILEA
+868 SETLGRWDGILEA
-881 DAINYVAE
+881 DDMEYEDSAGNII
-889 NGETVSQ
+889 TQ
-896 SLGYGFIGTEKH
+896 DLGYGFIGTEEH

-915 GTDKICLNAI
+915 GTDKILVNVEGAVLSN
-925 AKSDTG
+925 KSVLESYTVSVGDT
-931 VDYGN
+931 
-936 DIEIA
+936 
-941 VVGEDKTYG
+941 TYG
-950 NNDAISLKE
+950 EEDEIPLE
-959 GVNTLEVTYKP
+959 VGVNKLTVTCNGTY
-970 TIGKSSTYTIDVTRR
+970 GKSRTYTIDVTRR

-992 FEIPDGASVLV
+992 FKIPDGASVLV
-1003 MQGSKVL
+1003 MQGSKVM

-1029 SKTGYLTKTDNFEV
+1029 SKTGYLTETDNFEV
-1043 TDEEPNQVI
+1043 TDEEPNKVI
-1052 KVTDLEKVP
+1052 KVMDLDLVP
-1061 EQSGTVSVQL
+1061 EQSGKVSVQL

-1399 SMGMNDWYVST
+1399 SMGMNNWYVST

-1482 EAKITAAREAYNEL
+1482 EAKITAAREAYEKL

-1533 TELIEALPA
+1533 TDLIKALPA

-1547 LENQEDVVAA
+1547 LEDQEDVVAA

-1596 DELIKEIEALPDAE
+1596 DELIKEIEALPAAE
-1610 NVTLENETAIANALA
+1610 NVTLENETAIESALA
-1625 HYNALSEEQQA
+1625 HYNALSKEQQA
-1636 DLEEK
+1636 DLEER

-1653 DRLNV
+1653 DCLNV

-1672 NAKLNA
+1672 NEKLNA

-1684 ILFADETEVT
+1684 ILFADETAVT

-1761 EARDAYDAL
+1761 EARDAYNAL
-1770 NNDQKQQLTD
+1770 TNDQKQQLTD
-1780 SGLLSELLIAE
+1780 SGLLGELLVAE
-1791 NQMSWLQRD
+1791 NQIGWLQKD
-1800 AEAAKKVTDRINS
+1800 AEASKKVTDRINS

-1855 EREAEIKRLEEV
+1855 EREAEIKRLEKV

-1877 NPSDDPKQDEDE
+1877 SPSDEPKQDEDE
-1889 ESVTLTYQNYPISVT
+1889 DSITLTYQNYPISVT

-1932 SKEALIRLYN
+1932 SKEALIRLYD

-1977 EGNGKIET
+1977 EVNGKLET

-2007 VVPASTVSTGST
+2007 VVPASTVSTGNGSSNNNGST
-2019 GSSTNGGSAGT
+2019 GTF
-2030 VTNGNLG
+2030 TNGNLS

-2063 DTDIFFPIAGLITAS
+2063 DTDILFPIAGLITAT
-2078 GVLAGIVLYYKKKK
+2078 GVLAGVVLYYKKKK
-2092 RITGVTEEE
+2092 RITGVQTEEE

>member
-302 EIDLKVGEYF
+302 EIDLNVGEYF

-386 NGSSYLYSAL
+386 NGSTYLYSAL

-521 TLQLSEGRNIVEIKA
+521 TLQLSEGRNIVKIKA

-648 RMLTRNSMA
+648 RRLTRNSMA

-705 DMTNKTNPAGKNA
+705 DLTKKTDPAGKNA

-753 PDADAKLLVRYW
+753 PDADAKLLVKYW

-925 AKSDTG
+925 TKSGTG
-931 VDYGN
+931 VDFGN

-1029 SKTGYLTKTDNFEV
+1029 SKSGYLTETDNFEV
-1043 TDEEPNQVI
+1043 TDVEPNQVI

-1078 CPTRDVEIQQT
+1078 CPTRSVEIQQT

-1117 ASKTDF
+1117 ASGTEF
-1123 ECYRGKFVLVDDSI
+1123 ECYRGKFVLVDDSF
-1137 TENNGKK
+1137 TESNGKK

-1157 DPANTLANADDKI
+1157 DPANTLVSDKDKI
-1170 DLFYNS
+1170 ELFYNS
-1176 GWSGMK
+1176 GWNGM
-1182 QARLTPETGEVTRGD
+1182 QHAWLSPENGEVTRGESMELLLSGAD
-1197 SIILTLNGTAVHAT
+1197 VHESDGTAT
-1211 DADAAT
+1211 T
-1217 IAGAEIYDGNT
+1217 IQGAEIYDGDT
-1228 PITTTDEDGKEFIA
+1228 PVTTPDGEAIV
-1242 TTDENGEVTIDTRTL
+1242 TTDENGIVKIDTRTL
-1257 TLGTHYFSAVLKDE
+1257 TLGTHYFTAVKKDE

-1279 TMSTINVKKPDNP
+1279 TLSAINVKKPDTS

-1299 EVTFRLIGDTKHGE
+1299 EVTFRLIGDTKHGT

-1333 TFDGDNVTVG
+1333 TFDGNDVTVG

-1355 SYEGMEKNYIS
+1355 SYEGLEKNYIS
-1366 AITAPES
+1366 AITAPETY
-1373 CGGFELREKDNG
+1373 GGYELREKDNG
-1385 KNSGWMYTVNGVHP
+1385 KNSCWMYTVNGVHP
-1399 SMGMNDWYVST
+1399 SDGLKNCYVDS

-1415 WHYIDDYKTEQAD
+1415 WHYVDDYQSEQAD
-1428 MKNDDGSYGSAGNAS
+1428 MLDKNGNYVGTGNVS
-1443 TWNKWLEAADET
+1443 TWNKWLEALDET
-1455 PGAKQR
+1455 PGARDNASKVV
-1461 AAAVTGKINQIGET
+1461 AKINQIGDP

-1482 EAKITAAREAYNEL
+1482 EEKITAARDAYEQL
-1496 SREEKGYVTN
+1496 SPEEKRYVDN
-1506 YDALTA
+1506 YQTLKDA
-1512 AETELARLKKE
+1512 EKELARLKKVA
-1523 ADDKAAAAKV
+1523 ADQKAAEEV
-1533 TELIEALPA
+1533 TEKIKALPD

-1547 LENQEDVVAA
+1547 LNDETQIDEA
-1557 RTAYG
+1557 RDAYSK
-1562 NLTDDQKDYVTTE
+1562 LTDDQKTYVSDE
-1575 TYGTLVLAEEQIA
+1575 TKGKLVSAEEQMA
-1588 KLLDAAAV
+1588 KLLDAEAITK
-1596 DELIKEIEALPDAE
+1596 LIKEIEELPSASDITLNDREAIE
-1610 NVTLENETAIANALA
+1610 NAKA
-1625 HYNALSEEQQA
+1625 HYDALSEEQKGV
-1636 DLEEK
+1636 LEET
-1641 SPDSL
+1641 SPDSVK
-1646 TKLNDVI
+1646 KLSEVI
-1653 DRLNV
+1653 
-1658 LKEEAADQKAVDEV
+1658 EQ
-1672 NAKLNA
+1672 LNA
-1678 LPAAED
+1678 LIEED
-1684 ILFADETEVT
+1684 DKQKEVDKVNT
-1694 EARNAYEALD
+1694 LLNELPD
-1704 EIKEGLKDRVSAEAL
+1704 KDDVMFRDQ
-1719 AKLTAAEDRLD
+1719 TA
-1730 ALQEGVDHVAELIE
+1730 V
-1744 ALPAVDDLTV
+1744 T
-1754 ADADQVQ
+1754 

-1770 NNDQKQQLTD
+1770 KDMYEDENLQGRISEDMLKKLTDAEERLKTLQEEIDYVAGLIEDIPAIDDLTVEDADQVQAARDAYEALNDEQKQKLTE
-1780 SGLLSELLIAE
+1780 SGLLSDLLVAE
-1791 NQMSWLQRD
+1791 NQIGWLQKD
-1800 AEAAKKVTDRINS
+1800 VEAAKKVTDQINR
-1813 LPAVKDLRLSDKTAV
+1813 LPSVKDLRLSDKTAV

-1838 SDEQKQY
+1838 SDTQKQY
-1845 VSEDTLKALE
+1845 VSEDTVKALE

-1867 TPNPTPTPDP
+1867 TPNPTPTPNP
-1877 NPSDDPKQDEDE
+1877 SPSDDPKQDEDE
-1889 ESVTLTYQNYPISVT
+1889 DSVTLTYQNYPVSVT

-1932 SKEALIRLYN
+1932 SKEALIRLYD
-1942 VALYKDGKEVEWN
+1942 VTLYKDGKEVKWN

-1977 EGNGKIET
+1977 EVNGKIET

-1990 SNGILSV
+1990 SNGILSI

-2007 VVPASTVSTGST
+2007 VVPASTVSTGNSN
-2019 GSSTNGGSAGT
+2019 NGGSTGT

-2044 NGTTA
+2044 NGTTV

-2063 DTDIFFPIAGLITAS
+2063 DTDILFPIAGLITAT
-2078 GVLAGIVLYYKKKK
+2078 GVLAGVVLYYKKKK
-2092 RITGVTEEE
+2092 RITGVQTEEE